1 MSTSKHNPARTES
14 ERIGLSVVIPIYN
27 EARNLDGLFDRLL
40 PVLEQGT
47 LVYEIICVDDGSTDD
62 TFDRLHVLSRRIP
75 QLRAVGLSRNFGK
88 EIAVMAGLARASGR
102 AVIIMD
108 ADLQH
113 PPEAIPALLEMWRK
127 GFKIVLTRRE
137 QLREGSTLRRIFSM
151 SFFRLFNAFSEVT
164 LDPEIGEFLLLDRRI
179 VKTVLALPERHRF
192 NRGLIAWIGFRRAV
206 VPVKIDPRK
215 VGQTQFNFPR
225 LLRHAVYAIV
235 SFGSFPLQIWSY
247 VGLVV
252 SALALSY
259 GAYIVVET
267 LVYGSNVPGYPT
279 IIVAI
284 LGLSGLQLIGL
295 GVIGEYL
302 GKVFAEVKRRPLYIV
317 ADEIGFRDMP
327 ATLEPPFA
335 LDRQEENVARGTL
348 PHDDL
353 VETNVEPPA
362 MSQTRRD
369 ETEG

>member
-1 MSTSKHNPARTES
+1 MSASKHNSVNAGS
-14 ERIGLSVVIPIYN
+14 EHIELSIVIPIFN
-27 EARNLDGLFDRLL
+27 EAENLDGLFDRLL
-40 PVLEQGT
+40 PVLQKCT
-47 LVYEIICVDDGSTDD
+47 PTYEIVCVDDGSIDE
-62 TFDRLHVLSRRIP
+62 TFDRLRALSRRIP

-102 AVIIMD
+102 AVVIMD

-113 PPEAIPALLEMWRK
+113 PPESIPALLDMWRK

-137 QLREGSTLRRIFSM
+137 QLHEGSGLRRIFTAG
-151 SFFRLFNAFSEVT
+151 FFRFFNAFSEIT

-179 VKTVLALPERHRF
+179 VKTVLSLPERHRF

-215 VGQTQFNFPR
+215 FGQTQFNLAR

-235 SFGSFPLQIWSY
+235 SFGSFPLHVWSY
-247 VGLVV
+247 VGLIV
-252 SALALSY
+252 SAFALSY

-267 LVYGSNVPGYPT
+267 LIYGSDVPGYPT

-317 ADEIGFRDMP
+317 ADEVGFRDTP
-327 ATLEPPFA
+327 ASMESAVVSEIPMKPVASETLVQKEMANPK
-335 LDRQEENVARGTL
+335 DRT
-348 PHDDL
+348 
-353 VETNVEPPA
+353 
-362 MSQTRRD
+362 S
-369 ETEG
+369 